1 MYMQDVHFQVL
12 GYRVRYFTRQV
23 CQQTRENGAGR
34 QLLLWEIYD
43 GIVLTTP
50 NMGPEGLTFNRVQS
64 PTEVHEERDH
74 VYLVLPRSAVLYM
87 IQ

>member
-1 MYMQDVHFQVL
+1 
-12 GYRVRYFTRQV
+12 
-23 CQQTRENGAGR
+23 
-34 QLLLWEIYD
+34 LLLWEIYD

-87 IQ
+87 FQ